1 MSLTVEKKVQEN
13 TLILQ
18 IKGVLDIS
26 TAHVIEPYLE
36 GIDPIETVILDF
48 SNLELID
55 STGIGAIIN
64 ATYLSKEKNFQLKI
78 QGINEITHHVFETVG
93 LYQVLDALK
102 GEFG

>member
-1 MSLTVEKKVQEN
+1 MSLTVEKEVQEN

-36 GIDPIETVILDF
+36 GIDRIETVILDF
-48 SNLELID
+48 SDLELID

-64 ATYLSKEKNFQLKI
+64 AIYLSKEKNFQLKL
-78 QGINEITHHVFETVG
+78 QGMNELTHHVFETVG
-93 LYQVLDALK
+93 LYKVLDALK

>member
-48 SNLELID
+48 SDLELID

-64 ATYLSKEKNFQLKI
+64 AIYLSKEKNIQLKI
-78 QGINEITHHVFETVG
+78 QGMNEITHHVFETVG

>member
-1 MSLTVEKKVQEN
+1 MSLTVEKEVQEN

-48 SNLELID
+48 SDLELID

-64 ATYLSKEKNFQLKI
+64 AIYLSKEKNIQLKL